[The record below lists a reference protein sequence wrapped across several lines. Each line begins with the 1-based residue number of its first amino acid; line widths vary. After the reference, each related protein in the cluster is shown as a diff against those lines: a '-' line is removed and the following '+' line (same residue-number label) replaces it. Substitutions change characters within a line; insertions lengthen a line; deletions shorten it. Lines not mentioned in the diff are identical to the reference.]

1 MDDNTE
7 KLYSELRITRKE
19 LMARLEMVGGNP
31 IIRHLIEEELS
42 DVNETLMKLRSE
54 TFGVCEVSG
63 ELLPNELLRT
73 VPTLRSKDDV
83 TVINSFYSKPIY

>member
-19 LMARLEMVGGNP
+19 LMASLERVGGNP
-31 IIRHLIEEELS
+31 LIRDLIEEELK
-42 DVNETLMKLRSE
+42 DVNDTLMKIRSE
-54 TFGVCEVSG
+54 DFGVCEISG

-73 VPTLRSKDDV
+73 VPTLKSKDDV
-83 TVINSFYSKPIY
+83 TIINSFYFKPLY